1 MRIEMGR
8 PHILWADDEI
18 ELLKPH
24 ILFLNEKGYDVT
36 GVNSGVEAL
45 DEVEARPFDV
55 VFLDENMPGLNGIE
69 TLQRIKDKHPDVPVI
84 MITKSEEEHIM
95 EEAIGSKI
103 SDYLIKPV
111 NPHQILL
118 SVKKILD
125 NNRLR
130 GEQAQSTYMR
140 EFRELAMKLGGRMNA
155 EEWSEVYRR
164 LMHWHATLGESGDRS
179 MLEILDNQHAEANHQ
194 FVRFVEDHYEA
205 WMTGM
210 EQGPTLSHEVLPKW
224 LPGALEG
231 AQGRPVFLVVI
242 DNLRWD
248 QWRTIA
254 PTLRPKWN
262 VVEETT
268 YFSMLP
274 TATQYARNAL
284 FAGMTP
290 GDIARM
296 MPNLWIGEH
305 EQGSKNA
312 HEEALQQGLF
322 SRLGV
327 TGKTSYHKIT
337 NLQSGKRLAD
347 RFHELKGQSV
357 VTVVYNFVDMLSHAR
372 SEMEVI
378 KELADDEAAYR
389 SLTHSWFQH
398 SPLKD
403 MMDAMADMGGRMILT
418 TDHGTMRVDH
428 PVEVRGDRETTNN
441 NLRYKVGK
449 NLGYNPDEVM
459 EIRNPERVGLPK
471 PNVSSSYIFGKGKDF
486 LVYPNNAA
494 KYTKTFRDTFQHGG
508 VSMEEMIVPWVI
520 LDPKGS

>member
-1 MRIEMGR
+1 MQTEMGR
-8 PHILWADDEI
+8 PQILWADDEI

-45 DEVEARPFDV
+45 DEVEAKPFDV

-69 TLQRIKDKHPDVPVI
+69 TLQRIKTRHPDVPVI

-111 NPHQILL
+111 NPNQILL
-118 SVKKILD
+118 AVKKILD
-125 NNRLR
+125 NRRLR

-140 EFRELAMKLGGRMNA
+140 EFRELAMKLGGRLNA

-164 LMHWHATLGESGDRS
+164 LMHWHTTLGESEDRS
-179 MLEILDNQHAEANHQ
+179 MLEILENQHAEANHQ

-205 WMTGM
+205 WMTGL
-210 EQGPTLSHEVLPKW
+210 EQAPMMSHRVLPEW
-224 LPGALEG
+224 LPPAVEG
-231 AQGRPVFLVVI
+231 ADGRPVFLVVI

-262 VVEETT
+262 VVEEKT
-268 YFSMLP
+268 YFSILP

-312 HEEALQQGLF
+312 HEETLQQGLF

-327 TGKTSYHKIT
+327 SGKTSYHKIT
-337 NLQSGKRLAD
+337 NLQAGKRLAD

-357 VTVVYNFVDMLSHAR
+357 ITVVYNFVDMLSHAR

-398 SPLKD
+398 SPLKE
-403 MMDAMADMGGRMILT
+403 MMDAMADMGGRLILT

-428 PVEVRGDRETTNN
+428 PVEVRGDRETNS

-449 NLGYNPDEVM
+449 NLGYNADEVM
-459 EIRNPERVGLPK
+459 EIRNPERAGLPK

-494 KYTKTFRDTFQHGG
+494 KYTQTFRDTFQHGG

-520 LDPKGS
+520 LDPKRS